1 MSFPARR
8 SSRSDDCIRCVLDSV
23 GCQYWRPGGPKWRSA
38 DWPGG
43 WAISPPLG
51 QHLAII
57 QPIAIESMTTYIL
70 CSATIAA
77 LFVGAIIGGLVVLAT
92 GANDRVSRHRE
103 ATIGRD
109 AIAAARAA
117 DAAIAPQ
124 ALAAEFSA
132 WWRNQGWTFQPGPQ
146 TIQTHVAWAQHILNR
161 GVDNG

>member
-1 MSFPARR
+1 
-8 SSRSDDCIRCVLDSV
+8 
-23 GCQYWRPGGPKWRSA
+23 
-38 DWPGG
+38 
-43 WAISPPLG
+43 
-51 QHLAII
+51 
-57 QPIAIESMTTYIL
+57 MTTYIL